1 MSNKIEI
8 VLPKMGESVDEATI
22 TGWLKNEGDD
32 IKEDDLIVEIATD
45 KVDSEVPSEVSGVL
59 IQKLCKI
66 NDVVKVG
73 DPIAIIET
81 DKKIESLTIENNQ
94 KPSSDK
100 TETTSHR
107 PETIVTEPIEYFK
120 KADSIIEK
128 NDNKSSERIYS
139 PLVKNISKK
148 EGISLKELDSIIG
161 SGKNGRLTKNDL
173 LNYISAK
180 LKESN
185 KITETIEP
193 LNTNKESDEILEMS
207 RMERLISD
215 HMLSSKEKSAHV
227 QAFIEADI
235 SELWNW
241 REKIKNSF
249 FERENEKITFTPIF
263 ISLVAQALR
272 EFPMLNISVENYKII
287 KKKSI
292 NIGMATALKDGNLI
306 VPVIRKADQLSLFG
320 LVKKVN
326 DLASRGRNGL
336 LLPDE
341 VQDGTYT
348 ISNVGVFD
356 TLMGT
361 PIINQPQVGILA
373 FGSITKKPSVIETE
387 KGDFIGIRRKIIL
400 SHSFDHRVVN
410 GAKGGLFIKR
420 IKELI
425 ENWDPSTSI

>member
-1 MSNKIEI
+1 MLITEKNGKLSLINLSNEAVSEI
-8 VLPKMGESVDEATI
+8 KHQIPSVQH
-22 TGWLKNEGDD
+22 GQGGLLD
-32 IKEDDLIVEIATD
+32 IIKHNDYLY
-45 KVDSEVPSEVSGVL
+45 VSF
-59 IQKLCKI
+59 
-66 NDVVKVG
+66 
-73 DPIAIIET
+73 
-81 DKKIESLTIENNQ
+81 TIENNQ

-100 TETTSHR
+100 METTSYR
-107 PETIVTEPIEYFK
+107 SETIVTEPIEYFK

-128 NDNKSSERIYS
+128 NDYKSSERIYS

-173 LNYISAK
+173 LNYISSK
-180 LKESN
+180 LKEPN
-185 KITETIEP
+185 KITETIKSV
-193 LNTNKESDEILEMS
+193 NTNESDEILEMS

-272 EFPMLNISVENYKII
+272 EFPMLNVSVENYKII

-306 VPVIRKADQLSLFG
+306 VPVIKKADQLSLFG

-387 KGDFIGIRRKIIL
+387 KGDFIGVRRKIIL

-410 GAKGGLFIKR
+410 GAQGGLFIKR

-425 ENWDPSTSI
+425 ENWDSSTSI

>member
-94 KPSSDK
+94 KTSSDK
-100 TETTSHR
+100 TKTTSYKS
-107 PETIVTEPIEYFK
+107 ETIVTEPIEYFK

-173 LNYISAK
+173 LNYISSK
-180 LKESN
+180 LKEPN
-185 KITETIEP
+185 KTTEIIKSV
-193 LNTNKESDEILEMS
+193 NTNKESDEILEMS

-272 EFPMLNISVENYKII
+272 EFPMLNVSVENYKII

-306 VPVIRKADQLSLFG
+306 VPVIKKADQLSLFG

-387 KGDFIGIRRKIIL
+387 KGDFIGVRRKIIL

-410 GAKGGLFIKR
+410 GAQGGLFIKR

-425 ENWDPSTSI
+425 ENWDSSTSI

>member
-94 KPSSDK
+94 KTSSDK
-100 TETTSHR
+100 TEITSYKS
-107 PETIVTEPIEYFK
+107 ETIVAEPIEYFK

-128 NDNKSSERIYS
+128 NDYKSSERIYS

-306 VPVIRKADQLSLFG
+306 VPVIKKADQLSLFG

-387 KGDFIGIRRKIIL
+387 KGDFIGVRRKIIL

-410 GAKGGLFIKR
+410 GAQGGLFIKR

-425 ENWDPSTSI
+425 ENWDSSTSI